1 MSKGKVLALS
11 VALAMGLSSAAALA
25 EGDAKAG
32 AKVFKKRCFACHTI
46 NKGGKNKVG
55 PNLFAIYGNKPG
67 MAKGYKYSPS
77 YAQAAGKG
85 LVWNDEAIAE
95 YVQDPRKFIRK
106 ASGDAKGKS
115 KMTYKLKKAAE
126 RDNVIAYLKAQK

>member
-55 PNLFAIYGNKPG
+55 PNLWGVFG
-67 MAKGYKYSPS
+67 
-77 YAQAAGKG
+77 
-85 LVWNDEAIAE
+85 
-95 YVQDPRKFIRK
+95 R
-106 ASGDAKGKS
+106 ASGTMEGFKFSDAMTEAGITWDDATMAQYLAKPKDMVPGT
-115 KMTYKLKKAAE
+115 KMAFAGLRTEKQIA
-126 RDNVIAYLKAQK
+126 NVIAYLKQATQ